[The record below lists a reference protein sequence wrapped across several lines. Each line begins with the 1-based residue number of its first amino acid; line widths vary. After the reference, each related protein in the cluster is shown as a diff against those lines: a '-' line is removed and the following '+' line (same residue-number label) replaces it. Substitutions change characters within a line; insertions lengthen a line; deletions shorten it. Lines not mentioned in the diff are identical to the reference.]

1 MSSRSALHSG
11 LAIAFGVAA
20 QYLFFRQLTG
30 LNTLIALGPFLA
42 LVGFARPPG
51 VAPRRLELWMP
62 AAALALAAACAIRTD
77 QALLVLNVVATVLLG
92 CGTVISFSGVAVGS
106 LPIADVFAQAAALGH
121 SATAGAAA
129 TIGSAWSR
137 VGPRPA
143 RRLARVAPYVRGVVL
158 AMPLVVVFAGLFSSA
173 DAIFARSLTEVFDLR
188 RWREALADLPARTAI
203 AMFAAWVAIGA
214 VAMLGRA
221 CGRAAPRTPWALLE
235 IEPATVMLV
244 TIDLLFLG
252 FVGLQIAYLF
262 GGRDTMDAAAITYS
276 SYARRGFFELI
287 AVAIVVAA
295 LLFALDLSVRKRGRA
310 YVAAALSLLALTTV
324 VLVSAGYRLDLY
336 QRAYG
341 WSEQRLYAF
350 AVIAC
355 LAAAIAILAWSI
367 ATDRTAVA
375 FSRMAAAA
383 TAVAL
388 LLNLLAPSAYVARA
402 NLDRSIDPSS
412 LPEDAERALDS
423 SYLVSL
429 GDGAI
434 PVIIDRL
441 PQLPDRERAHLERL
455 LARERFRR
463 DLFHAPD
470 WRGWNLDRELAREA
484 LAFR

>member
-30 LNTLIALGPFLA
+30 LNTLIALGLFLA

-77 QALLVLNVVATVLLG
+77 QALLVLNVVAAVLLG

-221 CGRAAPRTPWALLE
+221 RGRAAPRTPWALE

-287 AVAIVVAA
+287 AVAIMVAA

-388 LLNLLAPSAYVARA
+388 LLNLLAPSAYIARA